1 MLVIATA
8 DESHVPVNNVSG
20 CIKAV
25 IKSQAL
31 LNEIGD
37 TNDDTNGTNI
47 DEVTTTWSPKRGVNI
62 WLVLVVV
69 IARKKSIKVAV
80 FIIVLTI
87 DIGPVFVGIIGV
99 T

>member
-1 MLVIATA
+1 M
-8 DESHVPVNNVSG
+8 
-20 CIKAV
+20 
-25 IKSQAL
+25 
-31 LNEIGD
+31 
-37 TNDDTNGTNI
+37 
-47 DEVTTTWSPKRGVNI
+47 TTTWSPKRGVNI